1 VTKIR
6 STRSSRVQDRRGQGG
21 GGGGLSFPGLGGGGG
36 LGLPMKA
43 GGGIVALIV
52 AVAALF
58 LPKLLGGNQQQLA
71 GGDVAPEVPAAE
83 GETRCETE
91 LEQILCGA
99 VEDVSEYWIRTFPTA
114 FGQEYREAPTVFF
127 SGGTN
132 TGCGAA
138 SADLGPFYCPAD
150 GIVYF
155 DLQFLERLQAQL
167 GATGDL
173 AAQYIVAHEYGH
185 HVQNVLGISA
195 KVRQLEQQDPQNANR
210 YSVALEL
217 QADCLAGVWS
227 RDADERTQL
236 EQGEIAEALNAAAA
250 VGDDTI
256 QQQAGQQVNQET
268 FTHGSSEQRV
278 QWTRRGYDTG
288 DPQQCNTFAEVL

>member
-1 VTKIR
+1 
-6 STRSSRVQDRRGQGG
+6 
-21 GGGGLSFPGLGGGGG
+21 
-36 LGLPMKA
+36 M
-43 GGGIVALIV
+43 
-52 AVAALF
+52 
-58 LPKLLGGNQQQLA
+58 
-71 GGDVAPEVPAAE
+71 PAADE
-83 GETRCETE
+83 ASCQTE
-91 LEQILCGA
+91 IEQILCGA
-99 VEDVSEYWIRTFPTA
+99 RKDVSEYWTRTFPTA
-114 FGQEYREAPTVFF
+114 FNQEYRGAEMVFF
-127 SGGTN
+127 SGGTD
-132 TGCGAA
+132 TGCGPA

-150 GIVYF
+150 GLVYF
-155 DLQFLERLQAQL
+155 DLVFLERLQAQL

-217 QADCLAGVWS
+217 QADCLAGAWA
-227 RDADERTQL
+227 RDADERNL
-236 EQGEIAEALNAAAA
+236 LDEGEIAEALNAASA

-256 QQQAGQQVNQET
+256 QQQAGQQVNQES

-278 QWTRRGYDTG
+278 SWFRRGYDTG

>member
-1 VTKIR
+1 M
-6 STRSSRVQDRRGQGG
+6 
-21 GGGGLSFPGLGGGGG
+21 
-36 LGLPMKA
+36 PMKA
-43 GGGIVALIV
+43 GGGIVGLIV
-52 AVAALF
+52 VLAALF
-58 LPKLLGGNQQQLA
+58 LPKLLGGNQQQFA
-71 GGDVAPEVPAAE
+71 GGDVAPEVPADGTE
-83 GETRCETE
+83 VDCVTE

-99 VEDVSEYWIRTFPTA
+99 VEDVSKYWIRTFPTA
-114 FGQEYREAPTVFF
+114 FGQEYREAPTRFF
-127 SGGTN
+127 SGGTD
-132 TGCGAA
+132 TGCGPAT
-138 SADLGPFYCPAD
+138 ADLGPFYCPAD

-185 HVQNVLGISA
+185 HVQNLLGISA
-195 KVRQLEQQDPQNANR
+195 RVRQLEQQDPQNANR

-217 QADCLAGVWS
+217 QADCLAGAWA
-227 RDADERTQL
+227 RDADGRNQL
-236 EQGEIAEALNAAAA
+236 DEGEIAEALNAAEA

-256 QQQAGQQVNQET
+256 QRQAGQQVNQET